1 MTLDNVRRLMVRIGT
16 EPELRAKLNAAKD
29 QAARE
34 EALASEGLH
43 FTNAEFDEMVNVLH
57 VQCQTQEQA
66 DRYFDFRNWWEFLRR
81 T

>member
-34 EALASEGLH
+34 EALASESLH